1 MRRLLGVLLL
11 TGVMLAGCGTDKTD
25 DDIATAGNPVAG
37 GATASPTMDNAD
49 RGRKF
54 AQCMRENGIPMEDPE
69 IGENGE
75 FKVKIGGP
83 GSGPGT
89 QAGPMD
95 KTKAEAA
102 MKACRQFMPNGG
114 AVGEFNPEMVEK
126 MRKYAVCMR
135 ANGVD
140 FPDPDENGMIR
151 LERVPGNDAAFQA
164 AEEKCKDLQPKM
176 GTQPK

>member
-11 TGVMLAGCGTDKTD
+11 AGIMLAGCGDDKGN
-25 DDIATAGNPVAG
+25 DDIATAGSPAAG
-37 GATASPTMDNAD
+37 GASPSPTMDLAE

-54 AQCMRENGIPMEDPE
+54 AQCMREQGIPMEDPE
-69 IGENGE
+69 IGDDGS
-75 FKVKIGGP
+75 FKMKMGGP
-83 GSGPGT
+83 GS

-95 KTKAEAA
+95 KTKADAA
-102 MKACRQFMPNGG
+102 MTACKQFLPEGG
-114 AVGEFNPEMVEK
+114 AVGKLDPEAVEM

-135 ANGVD
+135 SNGAPD

-151 LERVPGNDAAFQA
+151 IERDPANDAGFQA

-176 GTQPK
+176 RTQSK

>member
-11 TGVMLAGCGTDKTD
+11 AGVMLAGCGTDKTD

-37 GATASPTMDNAD
+37 GATPSPTMDNAE

-75 FKVKIGGP
+75 FKVKIGDKP
-83 GSGPGT
+83 GSA
-89 QAGPMD
+89 AGPMD
-95 KTKAEAA
+95 KTKADAA
-102 MKACRQFMPNGG
+102 MKACRQFLPNGG
-114 AVGEFNPEMVEK
+114 PIGALDPEMVEK

-151 LERVPGNDAAFQA
+151 LERVPGNDAAFEA

-176 GTQPK
+176 GTQSK